1 MSKTLQCLPWT
12 LSLHII
18 GVLNEE
24 SLNTL
29 SSWNYNDVRTVF
41 YFLFIFLEQSLF
53 HLFARQAVANE
64 YRPCLSSTNAEICQA
79 RRPSF
84 TKLLHQRCIKASC
97 CPVIIYLMLGKVW
110 YCTLGYLKKE
120 KQDVGKLVL
129 STVHSDNFR
138 ERSSPRG
145 KTLMDIGLFWTEVEP
160 NHFFKVEKQLL
171 NQEISGYIWT
181 ATVKSTTPLFSCN
194 KLENSTHAA
203 IKGSKHYI
211 MDWMKHSVLKHFH
224 FC

>member
-84 TKLLHQRCIKASC
+84 TKLLHRRCIKASC

-110 YCTLGYLKKE
+110 YCTLGYLKKKKE
-120 KQDVGKLVL
+120 EDVGKLVL
-129 STVHSDNFR
+129 STVHSDDFH

-145 KTLMDIGLFWTEVEP
+145 KTFMDIGLFWTEVEP
-160 NHFFKVEKQLL
+160 NHFLRWE
-171 NQEISGYIWT
+171 NNCSI
-181 ATVKSTTPLFSCN
+181 KSYLDIFGR
-194 KLENSTHAA
+194 LR
-203 IKGSKHYI
+203 
-211 MDWMKHSVLKHFH
+211 
-224 FC
+224 